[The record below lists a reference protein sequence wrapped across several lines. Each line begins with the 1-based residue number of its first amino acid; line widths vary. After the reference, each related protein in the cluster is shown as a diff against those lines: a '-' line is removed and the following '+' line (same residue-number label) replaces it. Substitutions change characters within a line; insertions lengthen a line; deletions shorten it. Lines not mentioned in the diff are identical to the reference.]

1 MRASS
6 FLISAVFVFAAGCAS
21 FSRPERVLVF
31 VWNDSAAAQRLQVLI
46 DGEPL
51 LDETASVTTAEPSIV
66 STNYF
71 RLPSGVHRIEVTRD
85 GVAQDFSFIVRPR
98 TRTDVHVRLKNGGTF
113 FDVTYGEKLYI

>member
-31 VWNDSAAAQRLQVLI
+31 VWNYSAAAPRLRVLI

-51 LDETASVTTAEPSIV
+51 LDETARVTMAEPAIV
-66 STNYF
+66 STNYL
-71 RLPSGVHRIEVTRD
+71 RLRGGVHRIEVTRD
-85 GVAQDFSFIVRPR
+85 RVTQDFSFIVRPR
-98 TRTDVHVRLKNGGTF
+98 TRTDVHVRLNNGGTF